1 MPVIF
6 PREQKLLDER
16 MSQFSEPPCG
26 WKNAIKSDWHSLLFS
41 QEKLCSMRRKTAGKP
56 KSLLEGGSLNLLWQ
70 EIAEFQ
76 WGKAGVRRPRAS
88 RAFGCFRRSN
98 RGTRDIRNN
107 THQLARKAVLRDS
120 CTRFLS

>member
-41 QEKLCSMRRKTAGKP
+41 QERLCSMRRRTAGKP

-76 WGKAGVRRPRAS
+76 GGSRSKAPRAS
-88 RAFGCFRRSN
+88 RAFGSFRRLN
-98 RGTRDIRNN
+98 CGKRDIRSNAP
-107 THQLARKAVLRDS
+107 QVARKAVLRAS